1 MTLISISHDVDDW
14 ILQDIA
20 CRCCSMETKKDL
32 QYVANEGKK
41 KTANWYILAA
51 NSLGEIL
58 LLYFVVVIAAAAAA
72 AEKI

>member
-1 MTLISISHDVDDW
+1 
-14 ILQDIA
+14 
-20 CRCCSMETKKDL
+20 METKKDL